1 MESSSEKREKDV
13 KSNSK
18 PRLEIF
24 QTLFQEKD
32 SLTNRGYIIINML
45 YIFDLNSYLS
55 VDKPK

>member
-1 MESSSEKREKDV
+1 MESTSEKREKEV

-32 SLTNRGYIIINML
+32 SLTNRGYIIIML